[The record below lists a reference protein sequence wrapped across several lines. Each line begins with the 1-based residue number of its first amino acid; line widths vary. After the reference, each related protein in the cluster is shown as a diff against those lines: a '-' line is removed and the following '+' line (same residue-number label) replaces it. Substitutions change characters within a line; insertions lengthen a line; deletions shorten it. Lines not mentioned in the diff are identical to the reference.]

1 LKAKNH
7 LHLSF
12 LFVFIIV
19 TTFSSCKSSF
29 PAAGT
34 VIECNG
40 QFVRPILNPT
50 KRPYFPGGPQA
61 MSKFLKDNVKLPQ
74 ETQVKGT
81 VRVAFIITKDGS
93 ICDVRITSKPN
104 KYIDNEVI
112 RVIKMMPKWIPG
124 YNAGEIID
132 SYFLLDLNF

>member
-1 LKAKNH
+1 MKAKIH

-12 LFVFIIV
+12 LFVFIFV

-34 VIECNG
+34 AIECNG

-74 ETQVKGT
+74 ETKVKGT

-93 ICDVRITSKPN
+93 ICDVRITSKPK
-104 KYIDNEVI
+104 KYIDNEAI

-124 YNAGEIID
+124 TNEGKIID
-132 SYFLLDLNF
+132 CYYLLDINF